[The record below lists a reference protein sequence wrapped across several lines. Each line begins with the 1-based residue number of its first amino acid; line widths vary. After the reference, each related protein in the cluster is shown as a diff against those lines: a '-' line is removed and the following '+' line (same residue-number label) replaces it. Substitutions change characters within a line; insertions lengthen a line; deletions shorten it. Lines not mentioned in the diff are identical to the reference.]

1 VTNPTIQAA
10 EAMREAAIA
19 ALRGLR
25 VSGGDCEGA
34 GSVDLETGF
43 ADCTL
48 GSACLC
54 AHFNHAIEEALAVL
68 RALPLPEPAPD
79 PREATIAR
87 LSADLE
93 TASNSVLDALNH
105 LDPIVHA
112 LGIEDSFK
120 TPLEAI
126 AEKDDEIARLSA
138 ELAAA
143 KSQLYAPGRWRCP
156 KCNFGLTQMKMR
168 ASDGTVGSRD
178 DPGEKCPNCDTP
190 LWRVTEREAGDELAE
205 RCAEQMQRAIKAEDD
220 LAAAQ
225 EWRPIET
232 APKDGTHILLYA
244 PAREYAG
251 KPTEPRL
258 TYGYWMILEH
268 GEYLGDCG
276 GECRCPEY
284 GDTPEPSW
292 YSEDGGFIPENPPTH
307 WKALP
312 LPPRAILAKLSEK
325 EPNP

>member
-1 VTNPTIQAA
+1 MTNLAVQAA
-10 EAMREAAIA
+10 ETMREAQIA

-43 ADCTL
+43 ADCML
-48 GSACLC
+48 GNGCLC

-68 RALPLPEPAPD
+68 RSIPLPEPAPG
-79 PREATIAR
+79 PREAEVAR
-87 LSADLE
+87 LSADL
-93 TASNSVLDALNH
+93 
-105 LDPIVHA
+105 
-112 LGIEDSFK
+112 
-120 TPLEAI
+120 
-126 AEKDDEIARLSA
+126 AE
-138 ELAAA
+138 A
-143 KSQLYAPGRWRCP
+143 KSQLYVPGRWRCP
-156 KCNFGLTQMKMR
+156 KCNFGLTQMK
-168 ASDGTVGSRD
+168 

-205 RCAEQMQRAIKAEDD
+205 RCAEQMQRAIKAETD
-220 LAAAQ
+220 LAAAR

-258 TYGYWMILEH
+258 TYGYWMIWEH

-292 YSEDGGFIPENPPTH
+292 YSEDGGFTPENPPTH

-312 LPPRAILAKLSEK
+312 LPPRAVLAKLSEGT
-325 EPNP
+325 